1 MEESFGELEGTDYEI
16 LNDRPF
22 AEIFTCL
29 GFFVIYFIE
38 EIVHFFVDSSVHPGH
53 SDTVQVHRSFSIHSQ
68 ACDAGSN
75 NGDVESE
82 KVNSAR
88 KCLGLKHLSFSV
100 LDNFGIFLVLR
111 SKKKQITHFFTAS
124 LEKF

>member
-75 NGDVESE
+75 NGDVENE

-88 KCLGLKHLSFSV
+88 KCLCFKTPVFFSFRQFWNLFS
-100 LDNFGIFLVLR
+100 
-111 SKKKQITHFFTAS
+111 SP
-124 LEKF
+124 LEKKNR